1 MLTVRYLR
9 PEPSVKDWVS
19 EHQRLLVG
27 LLLWAFAMLWV
38 AGAGQNVDKSGWY
51 TLTAIEGALV
61 LTQMISED
69 ACKANVLGG
78 ALACVSGG
86 EWVGN
91 DPE

>member
-38 AGAGQNVDKSGWY
+38 AGTGQNVTKTGWY
-51 TLTAIEGALV
+51 TLSSVEGALV
-61 LTQMISED
+61 LTQMISEE

-78 ALACVSGG
+78 AIACVSGV
-86 EWVGN
+86 EPVGN
-91 DPE
+91 DSE